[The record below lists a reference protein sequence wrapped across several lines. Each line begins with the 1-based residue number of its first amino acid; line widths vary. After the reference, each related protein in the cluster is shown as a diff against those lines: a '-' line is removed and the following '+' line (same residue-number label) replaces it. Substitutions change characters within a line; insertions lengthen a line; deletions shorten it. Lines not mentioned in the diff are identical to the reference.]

1 MEILMKLLLVV
12 LMVSLTASCTWVKVS
27 EEAKMV
33 QVRDINDVSDCNRLG
48 ETTAMSKAKVAGVTR
63 KVKKFEG
70 ELETIARNRAVK
82 MNGNTIAAKGP
93 AEGDEQVFVVL
104 SCP

>member
-1 MEILMKLLLVV
+1 MKVLFVL
-12 LMVSLTASCTWVKVS
+12 LMVGLTTSCTWVKVS
-27 EEAKMV
+27 AEAEIV
-33 QVRDINDVSDCNRLG
+33 QVRDLNDVSGCNRLG

-63 KVKKFEG
+63 KVEKFEA

-93 AEGDEQVFVVL
+93 AEGDEQTFVVL